1 MLDHLQ
7 QLAIHCYYA
16 GETDAGRRACE
27 RLLSIPDLPV
37 ESEQLAR
44 TNRTWYTQFLDELCP
59 SAAHVRIDVQ
69 PAHDGWSTF
78 NPTLLVHGG
87 DLIGIVR
94 SSNYKIVDGHYQ
106 MPEADGWQIRTENI
120 LVRLRPD
127 LTVATQRHIVAPQYP
142 VTGYP
147 VTGLEDCR
155 LRQTDAGVGVS
166 FTIRDAAPWTDGRCR
181 IGTADLDVRTATLS
195 GLRVLDGVHMQE
207 HEKNWMPILAPRGGW
222 LYAASHDG
230 HVVTV
235 DANADLPGGYQI
247 ARRSP
252 APPIA
257 RRFRGGSQLLPWRG
271 GHLGLVHEVA
281 YVGLARAYEHRWVWF
296 DERLRLARLSPWFA
310 FREQRAIEF
319 AAGLAVYGDRL
330 VASYGVR
337 DAEAWLCSVTED
349 DCDACLQDV
358 AGDGLRAAG

>member
-1 MLDHLQ
+1 MIDHLSAVLQ
-7 QLAIHCYYA
+7 HAFYC
-16 GETDAGRRACE
+16 GEIDAGRRAAE
-27 RLLSIPDLPV
+27 RILVTPDLPV
-37 ESEQLAR
+37 EAEQLAR
-44 TNRTWYTQFLDELCP
+44 SNRTWYTPLIADLCP
-59 SAAHVRIDVQ
+59 SADHVRIDIQ

-78 NPTLLVHGG
+78 NPTVLNHGG

-94 SSNYKIVDGHYQ
+94 SSNYRIVDGHYQ
-106 MPEADGWQIRTENI
+106 MPEADGGQIRTENI

-127 LTVATQRHIVAPQYP
+127 LTVATQRHVVAPDYP

-155 LRQTDAGVGVS
+155 LRNVDGGVGVS

-195 GLRVLDGVHMQE
+195 GLRVIDGITTQE
-207 HEKNWMPILAPRGGW
+207 HEKNWMPMLGRGGW

-235 DANADLPGGYQI
+235 EANTDVAGGWQML
-247 ARRSP
+247 RRSP

-257 RRFRGGSQLLPWRG
+257 NRFRGGSQMIRWRG

-281 YVGLARAYEHRWVWF
+281 HLSFARAYEHRWVWF
-296 DERLRLARLSPWFA
+296 DERLRLTRLSPWFS
-310 FREQRAIEF
+310 FREPRAIEF
-319 AAGLAVYGDRL
+319 AAGLAVHGDRL

-337 DAEAWLCSVTED
+337 DEEAWLCVITED
-349 DCDACLQDV
+349 DCDAILQDV
-358 AGDGLRAAG
+358 DRDGVRAA